1 MKQLVC
7 SICGKKYQVSP
18 EVTKVT
24 CAECYMTNEAPRVE
38 DGVHYY
44 STEGFT
50 KLVSAGIDDWKVI
63 KDKTGQ
69 EKKLIK
75 KFNGLRNKEDSL
87 IRIREKLGIS
97 WPKTKKLEGYRM
109 LDLGWKGK
117 DIVKELGVNI
127 STVSHWRALQKS

>member
-1 MKQLVC
+1 MAKLN
-7 SICGKKYQVSP
+7 SIGVRAKDIDRIIDGAIQRIETGEDVYSCCALITQGK
-18 EVTKVT
+18 
-24 CAECYMTNEAPRVE
+24 R
-38 DGVHYY
+38 
-44 STEGFT
+44 
-50 KLVSAGIDDWKVI
+50 IDDWKVI

-87 IRIREKLGIS
+87 IRVRGKLGIS